1 MYNNNINNIN
11 KNLKL
16 SGSIGYTLLEKN
28 MSLKNKNK
36 YEDKYVNK
44 YVSINILIL
53 ADMHD
58 TMEYCKNDGLFISEW
73 FSKVNMKKKTKILL
87 EEVPRLDVTLKE
99 LWPSSPHT
107 QKLKNMYLMKDTPIE
122 GIDPRP
128 FMIPYSWGLLLDT
141 NHSTLINSI
150 SSKDSKEQDFPTGN
164 DTLKEHFIELI
175 KFYSLEHKFFLS
187 NLKNIYTV
195 NFLSSPS
202 GIPLGT
208 HYLDLKK
215 SIMQFIKTNNNF
227 KNMKIKDIVKTN
239 INIMNSIDDHISNIM
254 EWYTIAKIFQG
265 LNEGI
270 NSFIIHAGLAHT
282 TKLINLLQKYYGFLI
297 TKENGI
303 TNMNIIKDINNG
315 CLEIPKSV
323 ANIFGGSKYKSYYG
337 FNENASFF

>member
-1 MYNNNINNIN
+1 MYNNNNIT
-11 KNLKL
+11 KYLKL

-28 MSLKNKNK
+28 INK
-36 YEDKYVNK
+36 YEDKYK
-44 YVSINILIL
+44 HINILIL

-87 EEVPRLDVTLKE
+87 EEVPRLGVTLKE

-107 QKLKNMYLMKDTPIE
+107 QKLKNMYLMKNTPIE

-128 FMIPYSWGLLLDT
+128 FMIPYSWGLLLET
-141 NHSTLINSI
+141 NHNTIENSLN
-150 SSKDSKEQDFPTGN
+150 SKESKEDVFPTGN

-175 KFYSLEHKFFLS
+175 NFYSLKHKFFIS
-187 NLKNIYTV
+187 NIKTV
-195 NFLSSPS
+195 YNLNYLSSQS
-202 GIPLGT
+202 NNSLGL

-215 SIMQFIKTNNNF
+215 SIIKFIKKNNNF

-239 INIMNSIDDHISNIM
+239 VNIMTSIDEHISNIM

-270 NSFIIHAGLAHT
+270 DSFIIHAGLAHT
-282 TKLINLLQKYYGFLI
+282 TKIISLLQKYYGFLI
-297 TKENGI
+297 VKESGI
-303 TNMNIIKDINNG
+303 TNISNFDIMNNG
-315 CLEIPKSV
+315 CLEIPERV
-323 ANIFGGSKYKSYYG
+323 ANLFGGSKYKFNYG
-337 FNENASFF
+337 FNGNNCFY